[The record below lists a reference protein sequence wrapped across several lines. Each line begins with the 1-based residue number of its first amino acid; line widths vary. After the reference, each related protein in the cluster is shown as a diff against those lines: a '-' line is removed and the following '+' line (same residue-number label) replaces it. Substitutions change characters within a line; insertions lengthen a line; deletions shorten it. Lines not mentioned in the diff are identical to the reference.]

1 VILGRPN
8 EKVLNALASLEGNPD
23 YEVVR
28 GWLHS
33 SLLDLYVNS
42 TRTRD
47 DVLSRW
53 LQGAAQVVAEM
64 LEHSNNARDAIRR
77 SR

>member
-1 VILGRPN
+1 MLVRADS
-8 EKVLNALASLEGNPD
+8 KVLQALASLEGNKD
-23 YEVVR
+23 FEVVQ
-28 GWLHS
+28 GWLQS
-33 SLLDLYVNS
+33 SLLDLYATS

-53 LQGAAQVVAEM
+53 MQGGAQV
-64 LEHSNNARDAIRR
+64 LEQFIEQSNNARDAIRR